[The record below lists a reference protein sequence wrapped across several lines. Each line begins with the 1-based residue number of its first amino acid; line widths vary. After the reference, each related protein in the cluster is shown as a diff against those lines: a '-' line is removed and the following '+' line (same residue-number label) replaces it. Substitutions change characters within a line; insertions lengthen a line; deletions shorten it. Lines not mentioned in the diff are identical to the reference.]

1 MQEAPKGACLGLL
14 PSIFPD
20 LVLAVREK
28 PCLGLLLGWDK
39 LGGPL
44 QVAVLTGSP
53 EMALSILASGQGQ
66 A

>member
-1 MQEAPKGACLGLL
+1 MLAAPKGACLGLL
-14 PSIFPD
+14 PSIFPA

-28 PCLGLLLGWDK
+28 PCLGLLLDWDK

-44 QVAVLTGSP
+44 QVAVLTGNP
-53 EMALSILASGQGQ
+53 EMALSTLALGLGQ